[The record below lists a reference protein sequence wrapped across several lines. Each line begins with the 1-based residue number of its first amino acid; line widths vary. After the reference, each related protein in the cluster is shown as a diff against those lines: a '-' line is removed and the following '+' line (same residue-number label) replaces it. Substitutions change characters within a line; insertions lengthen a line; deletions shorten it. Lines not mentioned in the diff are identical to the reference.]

1 MIIGGGPAG
10 LSAALMLGR
19 CRRRVLVVD
28 DGQPRNASA
37 VELHGFLTRDGTP
50 PLELL
55 RLGREE
61 LDRYGVD
68 VRHGR
73 VVTARALESPISFEV
88 TLETGAVFACR
99 RLLLA
104 TGVNDEVPEVDG
116 MRRYYGRGVH
126 HCPYCDGWEA
136 RDKKLVAFGDPKH
149 SAGLALNL
157 LTWSD
162 DVTVCTNGPAS
173 VPARRGAQLRKRG
186 VKVVTKAVKAL
197 VGSEGE
203 NAWLQ
208 GLVFADGER
217 IDADAVFLAVDRH
230 QHSELPL
237 RLGCEIDEKGAVKVR
252 GAQRTRVPGLYL
264 AGDAAADVSFAVVAA
279 AHGARAAVAI
289 HEDIEKEDLK

>member
-1 MIIGGGPAG
+1 
-10 LSAALMLGR
+10 MLGR

-37 VELHGFLTRDGTP
+37 LELHGFLTRDGTP

-55 RLGREE
+55 RLGRDE
-61 LDRYGVD
+61 LDRYGVEL
-68 VRHGR
+68 RHGR
-73 VVTARALESPISFEV
+73 VVTARGLKDPISFEI

-104 TGVNDEVPEVDG
+104 TGVKDEVPEVDG

-157 LTWSD
+157 LTWSS
-162 DVTVCTNGPAS
+162 DVIVCTNGPGT
-173 VPARRGAQLRKRG
+173 VPARRAAQLRKKG
-186 VKVVTKAVKAL
+186 VEVVKKVVQAL
-197 VGSEGE
+197 VGSDGDDGR
-203 NAWLQ
+203 LQ
-208 GLVFADGER
+208 ALVLEDGQR

-230 QHSELPL
+230 QHSELPFK
-237 RLGCEIDEKGAVKVR
+237 LGCEIDEKGAVKVK

-279 AHGARAAVAI
+279 AHGAKAAVAI
-289 HEDIEKEDLK
+289 HEDIEKEDLR